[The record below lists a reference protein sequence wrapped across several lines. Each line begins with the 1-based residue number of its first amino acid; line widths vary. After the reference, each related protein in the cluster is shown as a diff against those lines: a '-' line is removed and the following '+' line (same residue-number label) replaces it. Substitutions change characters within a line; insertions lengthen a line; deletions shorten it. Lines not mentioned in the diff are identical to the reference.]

1 MTEGQQP
8 DFLPRRD
15 DESPPAYDA
24 FCAYLNMG
32 GSRSTS
38 NVAQELGKSKTQIDR
53 WCTTHAWVERA
64 REYDSYLMT
73 TVTDGHAEELARVRN
88 RHMALA
94 DKLLDHLDR
103 RLDDFIEHNQD
114 PSVRWT
120 QAFSAGTKAQE
131 SATRMKEQGKES
143 GMLEQILAKVQKLES
158 E

>member
-8 DFLPRRD
+8 YSWTRRE
-15 DESPPAYDA
+15 DETTPAYEA
-24 FCAYLNMG
+24 FRAYLNLG
-32 GSRSTS
+32 GKRSLL
-38 NVAQELGKSKTQIDR
+38 NVAQELSKSEQMLKR
-53 WCTTHAWVERA
+53 WSAQYSWVERA
-64 REYDSYLMT
+64 RAYDSYLM
-73 TVTDGHAEELARVRN
+73 VAETDGHAEELARVRN

-131 SATRMKEQGKES
+131 SATRMKEQSKES
-143 GMLEQILAKVQKLES
+143 GVLEQILAKVQKLES

>member
-8 DFLPRRD
+8 YSWTRRE
-15 DESPPAYDA
+15 DETTPAYEA
-24 FCAYLNMG
+24 FRAYLNLG
-32 GSRSTS
+32 GKRSLL
-38 NVAQELGKSKTQIDR
+38 NVAQELSKSEQMLKR
-53 WCTTHAWVERA
+53 WSAQYSWVERA
-64 REYDSYLMT
+64 RAYDSYLM
-73 TVTDGHAEELARVRN
+73 VAETDGHAEELARVRN

-131 SATRMKEQGKES
+131 SATRMREQGKES
-143 GMLEQILAKVQKLES
+143 GLLEQILAKVQKLES